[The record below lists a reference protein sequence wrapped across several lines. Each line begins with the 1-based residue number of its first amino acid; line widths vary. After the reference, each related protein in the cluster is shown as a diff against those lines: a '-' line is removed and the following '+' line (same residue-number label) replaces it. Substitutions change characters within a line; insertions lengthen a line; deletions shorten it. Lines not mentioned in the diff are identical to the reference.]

1 MKQRLDTYLVENG
14 LVSGRD
20 LAKSFIMEGKVFV
33 NGQRADKAG
42 EQVSTKD
49 SVELRGGPRY
59 VSRGGLKLEK
69 AMQVFPIDLSCA
81 VSMDIGASTGGFTD
95 CMLQNGAEKVYAL
108 DVGHDQLDIKLKN
121 DPRVKNLEGTHIK
134 NLSEDMLDGNSPEL
148 VSVDVSFISL
158 EKVLPYIVPFMSE
171 KTDLVCL
178 FKPQFEVGKTNK
190 GIVRR
195 EKEMVSALKK
205 FILFLPDFGLG
216 VKVLDFSPIKGPE
229 GNREYLCYMKKG
241 KFDAPIIDAQA
252 VVDIFDANTGAVAR
266 FVLQ

>member
-1 MKQRLDTYLVENG
+1 MISFFFCAERRKAANRQKALNVFNINAENKICLDV
-14 LVSGRD
+14 
-20 LAKSFIMEGKVFV
+20 
-33 NGQRADKAG
+33 
-42 EQVSTKD
+42 
-49 SVELRGGPRY
+49 
-59 VSRGGLKLEK
+59 
-69 AMQVFPIDLSCA
+69 
-81 VSMDIGASTGGFTD
+81 GASTGGFTD

-205 FILFLPDFGLG
+205 FILFLPDVGLG
-216 VKVLDFSPIKGPE
+216 VKGLDFSPIKGGD
-229 GNREYLCYMKKG
+229 GNTEFLLYLKKDG
-241 KFDAPIIDAQA
+241 NSPFDIEK
-252 VVDIFDANTGAVAR
+252 TVAAALCR
-266 FVLQ
+266 

>member
-1 MKQRLDTYLVENG
+1 MSESD
-14 LVSGRD
+14 D
-20 LAKSFIMEGKVFV
+20 I
-33 NGQRADKAG
+33 
-42 EQVSTKD
+42 
-49 SVELRGGPRY
+49 SVLSSPKY
-59 VSRGGLKLEK
+59 VGRGGLKLEK
-69 AMQVFPIDLSCA
+69 ALKVFNINAENKICLD
-81 VSMDIGASTGGFTD
+81 VGASTGGFTD

-158 EKVLPYIVPFMSE
+158 EKVLPYIVPFMSG

-205 FILFLPDFGLG
+205 FILFLPDVGLG
-216 VKVLDFSPIKGPE
+216 VKGLDFSPIKGGD
-229 GNREYLCYMKKG
+229 GNTEFLLYLKKDG
-241 KFDAPIIDAQA
+241 NSPFDIEK
-252 VVDIFDANTGAVAR
+252 TVAAALCR
-266 FVLQ
+266 